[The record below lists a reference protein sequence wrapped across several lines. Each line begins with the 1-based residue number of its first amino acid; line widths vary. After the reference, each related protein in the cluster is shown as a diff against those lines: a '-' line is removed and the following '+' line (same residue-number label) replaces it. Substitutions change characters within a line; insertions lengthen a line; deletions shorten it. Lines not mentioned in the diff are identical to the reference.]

1 MPIPQQVPIS
11 EHTGNGVTTTFA
23 YEFGLLDA
31 ADLKITINGADV
43 TTGFTVTG
51 VGNRAGG
58 TVVFAV
64 APANGAAIVLYR
76 DVALVRTTDYQYAG
90 DLREQVLDDDFD
102 RMMMGLQDMLARINR
117 AITIPAGE
125 TFATLPSVA
134 LRANKVMAFGPSGEI
149 ALLSSF
155 GGGGGTIDIVPAD
168 LSVTLSKLESSLQ
181 TTLTNAVQ
189 RDGDVMTG
197 PLELVGDAVEDLEA
211 VPKQQLDA
219 GLTVSAPPGAVMAFA
234 QNTAPT
240 GWLKANGQ
248 LVSRTT
254 YAALFAAI
262 GTTYGAGDGS
272 TTFALPDLRGEFVRG
287 WDDGRGIDSGRSIGT
302 AQGDGFRSHNHIH
315 GLRPE
320 FASANVYATQTVSN
334 GLRIDVTDSSN
345 NISGDTSNTGGS
357 ETRPRNIALL
367 YCIKF

>member
-1 MPIPQQVPIS
+1 MPIPQQVPIIS
-11 EHTGNGVTTTFA
+11 HTGNGVTTTFA
-23 YEFGLLDA
+23 YAFAVLDA
-31 ADLKITINGADV
+31 DDLKVRVGGVDV

-155 GGGGGTIDIVPAD
+155 GGGGGTIDIVPAE
-168 LSVTLSKLESSLQ
+168 LSVTTSKLANGAVTATKAAPTLVEDLLGYTPADEAQVSADIDALESSR
-181 TTLTNAVQ
+181 A
-189 RDGDVMTG
+189 
-197 PLELVGDAVEDLEA
+197 LVG
-211 VPKQQLDA
+211 
-219 GLTVSAPPGAVMAFA
+219 GSSAQVFEVGVATDPAHALRLG
-234 QNTAPT
+234 QINTANAAPVKTALNASGDPPVYACRAWVNFQGT
-240 GWLKANGQ
+240 GTVTIRASGNVASITDIGPGFYDVVFTTPMPDAN
-248 LVSRTT
+248 
-254 YAALFAAI
+254 YATILGSGNNAA
-262 GTTYGAGDGS
+262 GNHGS
-272 TTFALPDLRGEFVRG
+272 QQAVYHRAPATTFVAILAAD
-287 WDDGRGIDSGRSIGT
+287 DSGQST
-302 AQGDGFRSHNHIH
+302 AEDCPWVDVAIFR
-315 GLRPE
+315 
-320 FASANVYATQTVSN
+320 
-334 GLRIDVTDSSN
+334 
-345 NISGDTSNTGGS
+345 
-357 ETRPRNIALL
+357 
-367 YCIKF
+367 